1 VLLFLGFLAGIV
13 MLFYGAQTDRV
24 FPWQTGLWHVQQ
36 SLFWL
41 GTGLIT
47 LLVVWYRLLLPSHER
62 AWMTLR
68 MAAIL
73 FALFSVGYLS
83 GLSGEF
89 LGHHLLFALPIYF
102 SLMFLC
108 IEMLALSGHSFSLFS
123 IVLAALLV
131 VAVFVHQK
139 TDYAES
145 RSHWAVDEAAD
156 TALAEKI
163 DAVLDNCNVKQ
174 YLIVG
179 GPGTNVFGYTRHS
192 PLGPIF
198 FQNTFI
204 NVDPA
209 FTRAFAT
216 ELMEASI
223 LVAPKTWD
231 LETLPGTLDYIMND
245 FTDIPGSCAGPSFS
259 QPEGNIVI
267 LFRTKKT
274 VPRLTDVGEGKYR
287 LDF

>member
-1 VLLFLGFLAGIV
+1 MGFLAGLV
-13 MLFYGAQTDRV
+13 MVFYGAQTDRV
-24 FPWQTGLWHVQQ
+24 FQWQTGLWHVQQ
-36 SLFWL
+36 SPFWL
-41 GTGLIT
+41 GAGTLT
-47 LLVVWYRLLLPSHER
+47 LLTLWYRLLLPSYER
-62 AWMTLR
+62 KWMTVH
-68 MAAIL
+68 MAALL

-108 IEMLALSGHSFSLFS
+108 IETLMRSDHTFSLFS

-139 TDYAES
+139 TDYADS
-145 RSHWAVDEAAD
+145 RSHWAAEAAHD
-156 TALAEKI
+156 QMLADKI
-163 DAVLDNCNVKQ
+163 DAVLDSCNVKQ
-174 YLIVG
+174 YLIAG

-192 PLGPIF
+192 PIGPIF

-204 NVDPA
+204 NIDSA
-209 FTRAFAT
+209 FTKAFAT

-223 LVAPKTWD
+223 LVAPQTWG
-231 LETLPGTLDYIMND
+231 LETLPGTLNYIMND
-245 FTDIPGSCAGPSFS
+245 FTDIPGSCAGPSFT

-274 VPRLTDVGEGKYR
+274 VPRLIHIDEGKYR